1 MSGESSDKSAHRTVE
16 QPHTGEHL
24 ARVAALGWPAVE
36 TEELGGWLL
45 QASDGFT
52 GRANCVVPTGDPGLA
67 LDAALDRVR
76 AFYRRR
82 GLPALIQVVVGSP
95 LEAALCDRGW
105 RARASGKSPHASV
118 DVQVTTLAT
127 MLAAAGHAG
136 GRSSVGPVGSVG
148 LRSSVGPADSV
159 GPAGA
164 GGSDEAV
171 GSEGLVEV
179 ELTRVVDEPWMR
191 LYGRGPG
198 PATAAARHVLAS
210 PELVAFARIRNAD
223 GDDLAGIGRGVVTGP
238 WLGISAVEVAAPWRR
253 RGWGRALMSR
263 LGHWGG
269 DQGST
274 WIYLQVGSDNTP
286 ALRMYKRLGF
296 RTDHQYRYYTP
307 SSPA

>member
-1 MSGESSDKSAHRTVE
+1 MEIREVADVRGEARVELSEGGERTVSGESSDKSAHRTVE

-136 GRSSVGPVGSVG
+136 GRSSVRACRLCRSAR
-148 LRSSVGPADSV
+148 LRR
-159 GPAGA
+159 AGRLRGA
-164 GGSDEAV
+164 CRGG
-171 GSEGLVEV
+171 
-179 ELTRVVDEPWMR
+179 RV
-191 LYGRGPG
+191 
-198 PATAAARHVLAS
+198 
-210 PELVAFARIRNAD
+210 
-223 GDDLAGIGRGVVTGP
+223 
-238 WLGISAVEVAAPWRR
+238 R
-253 RGWGRALMSR
+253 RGRPVRSARRGRADPRGRRAVDAAVRPRSR
-263 LGHWGG
+263 
-269 DQGST
+269 S
-274 WIYLQVGSDNTP
+274 
-286 ALRMYKRLGF
+286 
-296 RTDHQYRYYTP
+296 
-307 SSPA
+307 